1 VRLLLDTHA
10 FLWFILDDPR
20 LSAKAD
26 ALISDSNNEIE
37 ISPAAYWEIAIKI
50 SIGKYSLP
58 EPYEVFVEREITTN
72 DFRILHIEPRHA
84 AVASAL
90 PFHHRDPFD
99 GSLSLRQWR
108 NESLSSASI
117 RPSTPTTLRDCGSGA
132 PAPSRIFRGQHLPF
146 AASPWT
152 TRTAILPHSGL
163 DRILAGGGKLG
174 EEILKSGYNGSGQV
188 V

>member
-58 EPYEVFVEREITTN
+58 EPYEVFVEREITAN

-99 GSLSLRQWR
+99 RLIVAQAMA
-108 NESLSSASI
+108 E
-117 RPSTPTTLRDCGSGA
+117 
-132 PAPSRIFRGQHLPF
+132 RISVISVDTALD
-146 AASPWT
+146 AYNI
-152 TRTAILPHSGL
+152 TRLW
-163 DRILAGGGKLG
+163 
-174 EEILKSGYNGSGQV
+174 
-188 V
+188 